1 MDRIKVAHVITMLE
15 LGGAQGNTLFTAEH
29 LDRKRYDVILI
40 SGMGGVQDE
49 AAGSIPALKV
59 IFLKHLVRQVRPW
72 RDLLALIGLVRV
84 LNAEKPDVVHTHS
97 SKAGILG
104 RVAAALAGVPVVI
117 HSIHG
122 FGFNPCQKPP
132 VRALFILLERWM
144 ARLTDCLIAVSRR
157 NIEQGL
163 ALGIGEP
170 GLYELIRSGVD
181 ISSIRERAARADRA
195 AVKRSMDLPESAR
208 LVTSIGPFKVQ
219 KDPVSFMEAAARIAR
234 ECPDARF
241 LFVGDGE
248 LRPRVEEAVR
258 RLGLAALVRLP
269 GWRKDIPEILA
280 ASDVFVLT
288 SLWEGLPRAA
298 VEALIAGR
306 PVVAFAVDGIPEIVR
321 DGENG
326 FVLPPGSLDE
336 LAGKVAR
343 ILKDDSLSRRL
354 SGNAERTID
363 ASFDIS
369 GMVRDQ
375 EKLYER
381 LFLIN
386 KRG

>member
-1 MDRIKVAHVITMLE
+1 
-15 LGGAQGNTLFTAEH
+15 
-29 LDRKRYDVILI
+29 
-40 SGMGGVQDE
+40 
-49 AAGSIPALKV
+49 
-59 IFLKHLVRQVRPW
+59 
-72 RDLLALIGLVRV
+72 
-84 LNAEKPDVVHTHS
+84 
-97 SKAGILG
+97 
-104 RVAAALAGVPVVI
+104 
-117 HSIHG
+117 
-122 FGFNPCQKPP
+122 
-132 VRALFILLERWM
+132 
-144 ARLTDCLIAVSRR
+144 
-157 NIEQGL
+157 
-163 ALGIGEP
+163 
-170 GLYELIRSGVD
+170 
-181 ISSIRERAARADRA
+181 
-195 AVKRSMDLPESAR
+195 
-208 LVTSIGPFKVQ
+208 
-219 KDPVSFMEAAARIAR
+219 MEAAARIAR